1 MLKNNFYT
9 RVLITILLIIAVV
22 YYPLAL
28 ILVLLPIF
36 YFPNYIESL
45 VVGVIIDSLY
55 GTNGSIIYTSSVFVA
70 FVIMEITKRR
80 LRL

>member
-45 VVGVIIDSLY
+45 VVGIIIDSLY

-70 FVIMEITKRR
+70 FVIIEITKRR

>member
-9 RVLITILLIIAVV
+9 RVLVTILLIIAVV